1 MSPFQNLMIFGCCLQ
16 TNFHFANRLQSISA
30 NQKSVNPTV
39 AFTLTDSAPVT
50 LDWEQLIPAFVSD
63 RIVETGES
71 VLTLYTHKEYDI
83 LRFTNIADFYIWPER
98 IIAHSLN
105 PDYTYLLE
113 IRLLGTVLAFW
124 LERRGML
131 ALHTAATVVNS
142 RAVAFL
148 SSNSGGKSSLV
159 ASLVQAG
166 FPLLTDD
173 ILPVE
178 NKNGVFVGRPGYP
191 QMRMWPEQAQHFLG
205 YYETLEIVHPAYS
218 KRRVPVGAGGFGSFC
233 SEAQPLACLYIPE
246 RRDPAAHGT
255 AVTITAVPPAQA
267 VIDLVR
273 YSFAPRLVQAAGLQP
288 QRLDFFAELVRQIP
302 IRRLIY
308 PTGYEHLPR
317 VRDAILEDLACL

>member
-1 MSPFQNLMIFGCCLQ
+1 LSPKGSSRFRLFGL
-16 TNFHFANRLQSISA
+16 
-30 NQKSVNPTV
+30 TV
-39 AFTLTDSAPVT
+39 ASDYCFNSYLSPTAAPPDLTLTVHPSSIPLETIAR
-50 LDWEQLIPAFVSD
+50 QLSLPALNERLPIKKNVLVVCHSSNGALILAGQQAVFQLKANAIAIYPLSPLPPEM
-63 RIVETGES
+63 VEIYFLGAIMAMWLE
-71 VLTLYTHKEYDI
+71 
-83 LRFTNIADFYIWPER
+83 WWQ
-98 IIAHSLN
+98 IIA
-105 PDYTYLLE
+105 
-113 IRLLGTVLAFW
+113 
-124 LERRGML
+124 
-131 ALHTAATVVNS
+131 LHAAAAIVNN

-159 ASLVQAG
+159 ASLMQAG

-218 KRRVPVGAGGFGSFC
+218 KRRVPIAAGGFGSFC
-233 SEAQPLACLYIPE
+233 NEAQPLAYLYIPE
-246 RRDPAAHGT
+246 QRDPAAHGT
-255 AVTITAVPPAQA
+255 SVAITAVPPAQA

-273 YSFAPRLVQAAGLQP
+273 YSFAPRLVHAAGLQP

-317 VRDAILEDLACL
+317 VRDAILDDLACL